1 MKASFSTKLK
11 RVSKTGLFNFWRNGT
26 VSLAS
31 VLIMMVTLVV
41 IGFILFGSTV
51 LNASLTELRS
61 KVDINVTFIPSAQES
76 DILNIKKNLEALP
89 EVSLVTY
96 ITRAQALE
104 EFKARHANDQSILAA
119 LAELNDNPLGSVL
132 NIKAK
137 DPAQYASVA
146 DYLQGQNIL
155 SANNNIIVDHINYFQ
170 NKTAID
176 KLTRIIST
184 ARTLGLAIIIAFIIL
199 SLLVSFNTVRLTI
212 YMSKEEIGVMRLV
225 GASTTYIQGPF
236 VVVGVIYGL
245 VAGILTLIIFLPITY
260 WLGQTTQNFFVGLNL
275 FHYYLVHFPQIFVI
289 IVGSGVVLGAVSSFL
304 AIRRYLKV

>member
-1 MKASFSTKLK
+1 MKANFSTKLK
-11 RVSKTGLFNFWRNGT
+11 RVSKTGMFNFWRNGT

-41 IGFILFGSTV
+41 IGFILFGSTI

-76 DILNIKKNLEALP
+76 DIMHIMKALETLP

-96 ITRAQALE
+96 VSRQQALD
-104 EFKARHANDQSILAA
+104 EFKQRHADDQSILAA
-119 LAELNDNPLGSVL
+119 LGELNDNPLGAVL
-132 NIKAK
+132 NVKAK
-137 DPAQYASVA
+137 DPSQYASVA

-155 SANNNIIVDHINYFQ
+155 SANNNTIVDHINYFQ

-176 KLTRIIST
+176 KLTKLITT
-184 ARTLGLAIIIAFIIL
+184 AHTLGLAIIIAFIIL

-236 VVVGVIYGL
+236 VVVGIIYGL

-275 FHYYLVHFPQIFVI
+275 FHYYLVHFPQIFII

>member
-1 MKASFSTKLK
+1 MKANFQTKLK
-11 RVSKTGLFNFWRNGT
+11 RVSRTGLFNFWRNGT

-41 IGFILFGSTV
+41 IGFILFGSAI
-51 LNASLTELRS
+51 LNTSLTELRS
-61 KVDINVTFIPSAQES
+61 KVDINVTFIPNAQES
-76 DILNIKKNLEALP
+76 DILHIKKSLESLP

-96 ITRAQALE
+96 VSREQSLE
-104 EFKARHANDQSILAA
+104 AFKQRHADDQSILAA
-119 LAELNDNPLGSVL
+119 LGELNDNPLGAVL
-132 NIKAK
+132 NVKAK
-137 DPAQYASVA
+137 DPSQYGSVA

-155 SANNNIIVDHINYFQ
+155 SANNLTIVDHINYYQ

-176 KLTRIIST
+176 KLIKIINT
-184 ARTLGLAIIIAFIIL
+184 AHTLGFAITLAFIAL

-245 VAGILTLIIFLPITY
+245 VAGLLTLILFLPITY
-260 WLGQTTQNFFVGLNL
+260 WLGQTTQNFFIGLNL
-275 FHYYLVHFPQIFVI
+275 FSYYLVHFPQIFII
-289 IVGSGVVLGAVSSFL
+289 IVGSGVLLGAVSSFL
-304 AIRRYLKV
+304 AIRRYLRV